1 GDPAVIGQLL
11 GRAPAL
17 DARLTHEN
25 HGVTV
30 EHARIDGAQ
39 LRAAATGRIVSGVAS
54 LALEASARGP
64 LNLGGAEITGAVDA
78 TGRLEGRLAR
88 PALNMRAALSSFS
101 AGGVD
106 VNQPVVDFALAPTA
120 RGTYAGR
127 ASAEGQAL
135 GQP

>member
-1 GDPAVIGQLL
+1 TELLSGEASGEWRAFAGRRGDARIWTIAVAGRGADVAGDPAVIGQLL

-88 PALNMRAALSSFS
+88 PALNMRAAL
-101 AGGVD
+101 
-106 VNQPVVDFALAPTA
+106 
-120 RGTYAGR
+120 
-127 ASAEGQAL
+127 
-135 GQP
+135 